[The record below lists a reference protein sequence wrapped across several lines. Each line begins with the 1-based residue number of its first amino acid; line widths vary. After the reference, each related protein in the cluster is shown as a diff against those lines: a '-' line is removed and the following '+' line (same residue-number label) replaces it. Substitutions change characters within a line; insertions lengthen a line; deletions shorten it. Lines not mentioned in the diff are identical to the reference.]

1 MVAPRAAIPPLP
13 PEPPARAANDANGRP
28 PAVSSA
34 AATPVRV
41 LVVDDS
47 AYMRFTIG
55 KHLAETPGLA
65 VVGSARDGREALELI
80 PRLQPDVITLDVE
93 MPRLDGLSTLRE
105 IMATDPR
112 PVVMLSSLTTEGAR
126 ETVQAL
132 TLGAV
137 DFVAKP
143 AARAN
148 MQVVMEEVVGKVR
161 AAARARVRP
170 VPAAAQ
176 RASAAEAPPG
186 RTKVT
191 RRLGAQ
197 DRVVVIGSSTGGPRA
212 LNTVIPALPANLPAA
227 VLIVQHMP
235 VGFTRSLADRLDQ
248 GAALRVKEA
257 EPGDALEVGQA
268 LVAPGG
274 FHMTLDANDRIALN
288 QNPTVHGVRPAID
301 VTLTSVVQRY
311 RAATVGVVLTGMGRD
326 GTNGAL
332 LVRGAG
338 GRVIAEAESSC
349 VVWGM
354 PRSVVEAEAAD
365 LVVPLGDVGRAIE
378 RLLKD

>member
-1 MVAPRAAIPPLP
+1 MI
-13 PEPPARAANDANGRP
+13 
-28 PAVSSA
+28 
-34 AATPVRV
+34 RV

-55 KHLAETPGLA
+55 KFLGETPGLT
-65 VVGSARDGREALELI
+65 VVGAARDGREALDLI
-80 PRLQPDVITLDVE
+80 PQLKPDVITLDVE

-105 IMATDPR
+105 IMATQPR
-112 PVVMLSSLTTEGAR
+112 PVIMLSSLTTDGAR

-143 AARAN
+143 VAKAN
-148 MQVVMEEVVGKVR
+148 MRTVMDEVVAKVR
-161 AAARARVRP
+161 AAARARVAP
-170 VPAAAQ
+170 P
-176 RASAAEAPPG
+176 SAAPARPARPFSAPAHHANG
-186 RTKVT
+186 SKST
-191 RRLGAQ
+191 RRLTPQ
-197 DRVVVIGSSTGGPRA
+197 DKVVVIGSSTGGPRA
-212 LNTVIPALPANLPAA
+212 LNTVIPELAAGFPAA

-248 GAALRVKEA
+248 TAALRVKEA
-257 EPGDALEVGQA
+257 EPGDALEVGQI
-268 LVAPGG
+268 LLAPGG
-274 FHMTLDANDRIALN
+274 FHMTLDAQDRIALN

-301 VTLTSVVQRY
+301 VTMTSVAQRY
-311 RAATVGVVLTGMGRD
+311 RSATIGVVLTGMGRD

-332 LVRGAG
+332 LIRGAG

-365 LVVPLGDVGRAIE
+365 VVVPLTEVGRALE
-378 RLLKD
+378 RLVKE